1 MADERAG
8 QPQPSGDAATQK
20 MATGGG
26 DKPDEV
32 QPPTPAKDEAAPERY
47 PSVRQDDAIEA
58 TESRSFDPRPAAG
71 SDQPTNEGK
80 VGPDG
85 KPAGDDGH

>member
-1 MADERAG
+1 MANEPVG
-8 QPQPSGDAATQK
+8 QPQPSGDAQNQK

-32 QPPTPAKDEAAPERY
+32 QPPSPAKEDAPPARY
-47 PSVRQDDAIEA
+47 PSVRQDDAIEGL
-58 TESRSFDPRPAAG
+58 ESRSFDPRPAAG

-85 KPAGDDGH
+85 KPAGDDDR